1 MLGSDVRFVVNVGC
15 VGIDYRYDCSL
26 AIDGIIVGNWGKLA
40 TDNKAVG
47 GLS

>member
-1 MLGSDVRFVVNVGC
+1 MEGIIVGN
-15 VGIDYRYDCSL
+15 GGRLAIDARSGGRL